1 MLVKTVKKILSKDER
16 LINDNEFNITKLYN
30 LLEKYDSKILKELYQ
45 NEDIKNKF
53 FKNIDGIN
61 IFKQEEFK
69 FFLQHQKPFEN
80 GWTKLK
86 NTIGLCDG
94 KYLLRDTQDIVLNFP
109 FKDCVLEG
117 GQSTDEVIEG
127 YFNYE
132 TTSFKEEDKAIEAEL
147 IGKKIE
153 VEISARGKKTYS
165 VSGFKEYN
173 GKKRKEVFFNEIL
186 AKDEIDRLLEKKALV
201 NWRRY
206 TKDGS
211 GEVKEI
217 NRDKNGAIKENLIIK
232 GNNLLALYGLKK
244 EFFEKIRLIYI
255 DPPYN
260 TGNDSFSYN
269 DNFNHSTWLTFMK
282 NRLEVAKELL
292 RKDGMIFVQ
301 CDDNEQAYL
310 KVLMD
315 EVFGKENFINT
326 ICVKMSEPTGVKMA
340 HVEKRLPKLKEY
352 ILLYK
357 KENIKLNIVKIPKGE
372 WDSEYKIYI
381 DNLQKEE
388 IQRLKEIM
396 NNENRSKEEVEEAD
410 KICSKMKLSNVSKV
424 QSKTDTL
431 DWLYENSWRI
441 LRSCSSAKNVKELAD
456 KKRLDVLGEC
466 FVVETKQKKMYVVLK
481 DYNPESSQP
490 RLKLLFADDYL
501 EVNPGDFWSDINT
514 TGLEAEGKVQLKNG
528 KKPEELIE
536 RIIKLATDEE
546 DIVLDYHLGSGT
558 TCAVAH
564 KLNRQYIGIEQMNY
578 IETLTLERLK
588 NVIKGEQGG
597 ISRSV
602 KWQGGGEFIYFE
614 LAKFNEEAK
623 DKILDCETSEELENL
638 FDKLYNK
645 YYLNYNLNIK
655 KFKELIKTSE
665 FKELC
670 LDDMKKM
677 YLSMLD
683 LNSMYINFE
692 DMEDDKFDLSDDD
705 IKLTKQFYGVK

>member
-69 FFLQHQKPFEN
+69 FFIQHQKPFEN

-86 NTIGLCDG
+86 NYIGLYDG
-94 KYLLRDTQDIVLNFP
+94 NYFLKNTQDVVLNFP

-117 GQSTDEVIEG
+117 GQSTDEGIDS

-132 TTSFKEEDKAIEAEL
+132 ITEFKDQEKANKVEL
-147 IGKKIE
+147 IGKETK
-153 VEISARGKKTYS
+153 VKVSARGKESY
-165 VSGFKEYN
+165 VISGFKEY
-173 GKKRKEVFFNEIL
+173 KTKRKEIFFNEIL
-186 AKDEIDRLLEKKALV
+186 AKDEIDRLLERKAFTGWKKYSKTGEEIIE
-201 NWRRY
+201 NIRR
-206 TKDGS
+206 D
-211 GEVKEI
+211 E
-217 NRDKNGAIKENLIIK
+217 NGVIKENLIIK
-232 GNNLLALYGLKK
+232 GNNLLALHSLKK
-244 EFFEKIRLIYI
+244 EFNGKIKLIYI

-260 TGNDSFSYN
+260 TKNDSFAYN

-282 NRLEVAKELL
+282 NRLEVARELL
-292 RKDGMIFVQ
+292 KDDGLIFVQ
-301 CDDNEQAYL
+301 CDDKEQAYL

-315 EVFGKENFINT
+315 EIFSRECFISN
-326 ICVKMSEPTGVKMA
+326 IALKVSPPNGVKITHASKTILKEKEWIICFAKTCNFKVNPQYIANTEWDNHYNMFIENKNESIDKWKVIPLSEKLKSLTLVA
-340 HVEKRLPKLKEY
+340 DLEDKKFTKWLYQNIECIFQPVAPPKSIEENPIYKVEKIQKVEGTKDLYAYKGKQVQFLSKILKNTMDGERIAKL
-352 ILLYK
+352 
-357 KENIKLNIVKIPKGE
+357 V
-372 WDSEYKIYI
+372 
-381 DNLQKEE
+381 
-388 IQRLKEIM
+388 
-396 NNENRSKEEVEEAD
+396 
-410 KICSKMKLSNVSKV
+410 C
-424 QSKTDTL
+424 
-431 DWLYENSWRI
+431 
-441 LRSCSSAKNVKELAD
+441 
-456 KKRLDVLGEC
+456 
-466 FVVETKQKKMYVVLK
+466 
-481 DYNPESSQP
+481 
-490 RLKLLFADDYL
+490 
-501 EVNPGDFWSDINT
+501 DFWQDIPFNN
-514 TGLEAEGKVQLKNG
+514 LFQEGGVDLKGG
-528 KKPEELIE
+528 KKPEKLIYRILELASE
-536 RIIKLATDEE
+536 KG
-546 DIVLDYHLGSGT
+546 DIVLDFHLGSGT

-564 KLNRQYIGIEQMNY
+564 KLGRQYIGIEQMDY
-578 IETLTLERLK
+578 IESLSVQRLK
-588 NVIKGEQGG
+588 NVIEGEQGG
-597 ISRSV
+597 IS
-602 KWQGGGEFIYFE
+602 KNINWQGGGEFLYFE